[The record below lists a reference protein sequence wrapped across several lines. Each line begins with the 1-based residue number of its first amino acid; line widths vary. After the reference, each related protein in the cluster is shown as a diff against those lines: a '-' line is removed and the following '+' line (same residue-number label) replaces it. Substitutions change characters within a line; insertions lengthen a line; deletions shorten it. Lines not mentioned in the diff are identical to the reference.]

1 MGLFET
7 GLLLVLDASLGMWL
21 GSTILFSFIGAPTT
35 FDVLDDDAGEVVNA
49 IFPKYYEFGEVLGFT
64 AVFAAI
70 IAGSENALDSV
81 AALTIG
87 PLVLVA
93 LAATIYANAR
103 LVPKMGE
110 PDDEG
115 FAKYHKQSVLLND
128 VTMLA
133 VASGLALSHL

>member
-1 MGLFET
+1 MSLFET

-110 PDDEG
+110 PDDKR

-128 VTMLA
+128 VIMLA